1 MQDEASCELE
11 VSPLS
16 CDITSCGVSVE
27 VHIYRIAG
35 RDGAWTLEVVTD
47 NDGGSK
53 VWEDK
58 FPTDAAALQE
68 FRRTL
73 DEEGILALISDDT
86 ATRH

>member
-16 CDITSCGVSVE
+16 CEITSCGVSVE

-35 RDGAWTLEVVTD
+35 RDGAWTLEVVSD
-47 NDGGSK
+47 VGGSK

-58 FPTDAAALQE
+58 FPTDVEALQE

-73 DEEGILALISDDT
+73 DEEGILALIGDDT
-86 ATRH
+86 GTRH

>member
-27 VHIYRIAG
+27 VYIYRIAE
-35 RDGAWTLEVVTD
+35 RDGAWTLEVVSD
-47 NDGGSK
+47 DGGSK

-73 DEEGILALISDDT
+73 DEEGILALIGDQT
-86 ATRH
+86 GTRH